1 MLKKLLLISV
11 FLFIV
16 LIGFR
21 LTVFDKGFYFKQY
34 EQNKVNYPHAELS
47 ENTDN
52 LLDYLNGGH
61 DLAGAFFSE
70 KEKIHLR
77 DVKAIITKLILLFY
91 ASSALSMSIIAYCIY
106 KKEPFHLPIKY
117 SALSAISFFLILFVL
132 LVSNF
137 EGLFLNFHLIS
148 FSNDLWQLN
157 PQTDN
162 LINMFPQQFFYNAAI
177 RISVIS
183 ITMAV
188 ILLLISLI
196 MAEK

>member
-188 ILLLISLI
+188 ILLLMSLI